1 MAYPVYYNVETGS
14 LELRRAVHSYE
25 YAMLYV
31 DRGRSDVEAMY
42 RVVLMG
48 SWHEA
53 YIRSYWNV
61 HGRPTP

>member
-48 SWHEA
+48 S
-53 YIRSYWNV
+53 
-61 HGRPTP
+61 